1 MVTTLE
7 HFCGTFL
14 HCRLPAQPS
23 EVTCEVVS
31 LEVAR
36 QCDSVFLLSE
46 LFMWRY
52 NPCIY
57 HEYFFRTVQ
66 PMEYMGNSYFVL
78 KNQVIKAE
86 RRMLKVSGCHCCHN
100 KALLLRKTA
109 NAVLYVWLAV
119 HPLSCSVKRMH
130 GNYYLIAWCKEIFF
144 FRNLGFVSMSSTLTR
159 YECGYLLWCIFT
171 INGVGC
177 VAFLSTLWPFK
188 PPPNSQ
194 TGLHT
199 FLLRIVERI
208 WFNIKAFSLC

>member
-7 HFCGTFL
+7 HFCETFL

-36 QCDSVFLLSE
+36 QCDCVFLLSE
-46 LFMWRY
+46 LFRWWC

-86 RRMLKVSGCHCCHN
+86 RRMLKVSCGHCCHN
-100 KALLLRKTA
+100 KALLLRKTT
-109 NAVLYVWLAV
+109 NAVSYVWLAV
-119 HPLSCSVKRMH
+119 HPLSVNNVKCLMCPSIQNMEPIDRWYRLQPY
-130 GNYYLIAWCKEIFF
+130 GKTA
-144 FRNLGFVSMSSTLTR
+144 
-159 YECGYLLWCIFT
+159 
-171 INGVGC
+171 
-177 VAFLSTLWPFK
+177 P
-188 PPPNSQ
+188 
-194 TGLHT
+194 
-199 FLLRIVERI
+199 LLRESTATVI
-208 WFNIKAFSLC
+208 W

>member
-1 MVTTLE
+1 MVTLLE

-119 HPLSCSVKRMH
+119 HPLSCSVKRVH

-144 FRNLGFVSMSSTLTR
+144 FQELGFCVHVKHPHKVWVWLPFVMHIYHKWGWLCCFLVNPLTL
-159 YECGYLLWCIFT
+159 
-171 INGVGC
+171 
-177 VAFLSTLWPFK
+177 
-188 PPPNSQ
+188 
-194 TGLHT
+194 
-199 FLLRIVERI
+199 
-208 WFNIKAFSLC
+208 

>member
-1 MVTTLE
+1 MVTALE

-46 LFMWRY
+46 VFRWWY

-100 KALLLRKTA
+100 IYNPVA
-109 NAVLYVWLAV
+109 
-119 HPLSCSVKRMH
+119 
-130 GNYYLIAWCKEIFF
+130 KENCQ
-144 FRNLGFVSMSSTLTR
+144 R
-159 YECGYLLWCIFT
+159 
-171 INGVGC
+171 GVVCMTGC
-177 VAFLSTLWPFK
+177 TP
-188 PPPNSQ
+188 
-194 TGLHT
+194 
-199 FLLRIVERI
+199 
-208 WFNIKAFSLC
+208 SLCKQCEMSHVPKHTKHGAYWQVIPVTALR

>member
-1 MVTTLE
+1 MVTALE

-52 NPCIY
+52 NPFIY

-119 HPLSCSVKRMH
+119 HPLSCSVKRVH

-144 FRNLGFVSMSSTLTR
+144 SGTWVLCPCQAPSQGMSVVTF
-159 YECGYLLWCIFT
+159 CDAYL
-171 INGVGC
+171 
-177 VAFLSTLWPFK
+177 P
-188 PPPNSQ
+188 
-194 TGLHT
+194 
-199 FLLRIVERI
+199 
-208 WFNIKAFSLC
+208 

>member
-109 NAVLYVWLAV
+109 NAERV
-119 HPLSCSVKRMH
+119 H

-144 FRNLGFVSMSSTLTR
+144 FSGTWVLCPCQAPSQGMSVVTF
-159 YECGYLLWCIFT
+159 CDAYL
-171 INGVGC
+171 
-177 VAFLSTLWPFK
+177 P
-188 PPPNSQ
+188 
-194 TGLHT
+194 
-199 FLLRIVERI
+199 
-208 WFNIKAFSLC
+208 

>member
-36 QCDSVFLLSE
+36 QCDCVFLLSE
-46 LFMWRY
+46 LFRWRY

-86 RRMLKVSGCHCCHN
+86 RRMLKVSGCHRCHD
-100 KALLLRKTA
+100 KALLLRKTV
-109 NAVLYVWLAV
+109 NAVSYVWLAV
-119 HPLSCSVKRMH
+119 HPFSVNNVK
-130 GNYYLIAWCKEIFF
+130 C
-144 FRNLGFVSMSSTLTR
+144 LTCPSIQNMEPIDR
-159 YECGYLLWCIFT
+159 WYVLQPCGKTAL
-171 INGVGC
+171 
-177 VAFLSTLWPFK
+177 
-188 PPPNSQ
+188 
-194 TGLHT
+194 
-199 FLLRIVERI
+199 LLRESTATVI
-208 WFNIKAFSLC
+208 W

>member
-1 MVTTLE
+1 MSRKKCILPVPFWRLEPQITFFVLTSYDVNKLYWLNIILLWWLGKFQIALNKSKLNINGLLCWYKKLQVPFEWRKFCLEDFYTQENIFVNGDALE

-36 QCDSVFLLSE
+36 QCDSVFLLLE
-46 LFMWRY
+46 VFRWWY

-100 KALLLRKTA
+100 
-109 NAVLYVWLAV
+109 
-119 HPLSCSVKRMH
+119 
-130 GNYYLIAWCKEIFF
+130 I
-144 FRNLGFVSMSSTLTR
+144 
-159 YECGYLLWCIFT
+159 
-171 INGVGC
+171 
-177 VAFLSTLWPFK
+177 
-188 PPPNSQ
+188 
-194 TGLHT
+194 
-199 FLLRIVERI
+199 
-208 WFNIKAFSLC
+208 